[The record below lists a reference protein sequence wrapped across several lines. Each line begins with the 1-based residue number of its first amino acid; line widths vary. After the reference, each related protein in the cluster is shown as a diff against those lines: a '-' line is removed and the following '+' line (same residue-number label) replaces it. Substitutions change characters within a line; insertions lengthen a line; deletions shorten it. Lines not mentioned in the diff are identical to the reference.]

1 MNSQLMILNINLL
14 IISLLCILG
23 LNLLIPC
30 VWSQNSSSI
39 DLQKLDSVSIQNT
52 SLSMPAP
59 SAKINNQQIPH
70 SIVVALPIRSD
81 GKIWIG
87 TATFTASKPIEI
99 EVVHKYLPKI
109 KPDIDHGEPSNA
121 KWFDGSPIA
130 LSTMTMFSNTP
141 VIITDKPYS
150 VGSFNFAGSALLFH
164 KTDGQPFSVTYTL
177 DAIAKNLTIIK

>member
-1 MNSQLMILNINLL
+1 MILKINIL
-14 IISLLCILG
+14 IISLLYILG
-23 LNLLIPC
+23 LNISIPG

-39 DLQKLDSVSIQNT
+39 DIQKLSSVSIQNT
-52 SLSMPAP
+52 SLSMPAS

-81 GKIWIG
+81 GKIWVG
-87 TATFTASKPIEI
+87 TATFAASKPIEV

-130 LSTMTMFSNTP
+130 ISTMTMFSNTP
-141 VIITDKPYS
+141 VTITDKPYS

-164 KTDGQPFSVTYTL
+164 KTNGQPFSVTYTL
-177 DAIAKNLTIIK
+177 DAVAKNLTIIK